1 MANITDLGNGKY
13 RIIISNGYNKNGR
26 RNRISKTVIADNL
39 KDAQKQAKI
48 IEGEVLSGGEV
59 KRKTE
64 EIETHTFSDIV
75 EQWRSLIE
83 KDDYAKKTLFRYNG
97 ILDSFLIP
105 YFGNM
110 DIKEITYKVVKE
122 YMTTLDIDGV
132 RLDGKKG
139 GYSIQTKLHHKRLII
154 MLLNQAVSYSWLS
167 ENPYKENASEKR
179 KQKKKRNAVGA
190 KQPIKFYTVDE
201 IKQLY
206 AVLDSI
212 VEYKRSNDKT
222 LLDYTSSVAD
232 KVFCRLGFESGMRLS
247 ELCGLEFSD
256 INTINK
262 TIEIRRTSHYTA
274 KDGVYTQGGT
284 KNTKPIR
291 IVSVSDELIDLIEEY
306 KELYYKMWEEKL
318 RQKDVRADRINYDI
332 KISNRLFTKHDG
344 SPINPS
350 TLTSWFPAFLKKN
363 SLKRLTVHGMRH
375 THASVLI
382 FNGIDILTISKRL
395 GHNSTDITWNAYGH
409 LMPNADRSCADKLS
423 EIFK

>member
-13 RIIISNGYNKNGR
+13 RIIISNGYNKKGK
-26 RNRISKTVIADNL
+26 RNRISKTIIADNL

-48 IEGEVLSGGEV
+48 IEGEILSGGEV

-75 EQWRSLIE
+75 EQWKSLIE

-122 YMTTLDIDGV
+122 YMTTLDEDGC

-154 MLLNQAVSYSWLS
+154 MLLNQAVSYNWIN
-167 ENPYKENASEKR
+167 ENPYRENESEKR

-190 KQPIKFYTVDE
+190 KQPIKFYTVEE

-206 AVLDSI
+206 KVLDSI
-212 VEYKRSNDKT
+212 IEYKKSNDKT
-222 LLDYTSSVAD
+222 LLDCTSSLAD
-232 KVFCRLGFESGMRLS
+232 KVFCHLGFETGMRLS
-247 ELCGLEFSD
+247 ELCGLEFND
-256 INTINK
+256 INYANK

-274 KDGVYTQGGT
+274 KDGIYTQGGT

-291 IVSVSDELIDLIEEY
+291 IVSVTEELIDLIEEY
-306 KELYYKMWEEKL
+306 KDEYYKMWEEKL
-318 RQKDVRADRINYDI
+318 RQKTVRADRINYDI
-332 KISNRLFTKHDG
+332 KVSHRLFTQHDG

-350 TLTSWFPAFLKKN
+350 TLTSWFPRFLNKYG
-363 SLKRLTVHGMRH
+363 LKPLTVHGMRH
-375 THASVLI
+375 THASILI
-382 FNGIDILTISKRL
+382 FSGADILTISKRL
-395 GHNSTDITWNAYGH
+395 GHSSTDITWNTYGH
-409 LMPNADRSCADKLS
+409 LMPNADRNCADKISDIL
-423 EIFK
+423 K